1 MYSSMLEVMYGV
13 KANTLDEAN
22 ALVQMV
28 TGEISVGCESGNH
41 GDYYRFG
48 SYLAENIR
56 VIQNEDM
63 YDGETAV
70 DGADDWKLVVILERS
85 NPDSK
90 YLAALDS
97 APTTFV
103 KLKSE
108 TY

>member
-1 MYSSMLEVMYGV
+1 MLEVMYGV
-13 KANTLDEAN
+13 KAESLDEAN
-22 ALVQMV
+22 ALVEKV
-28 TGEISVGCESGNH
+28 TGEKSIGCENSNH

-48 SYLAENIR
+48 SYLAENIE

-63 YDGETAV
+63 YDGEPAFIEAEV
-70 DGADDWKLVVILERS
+70 WKFIVILVNSSPE
-85 NPDSK
+85 SK

-103 KLKSE
+103 KVKSQ